1 MTLGKRLLLFSAH
14 DPVAAG
20 LAKIT
25 ADWSCLAHVCASAD
39 ELRGRLEGGGYALV
53 LVDPASSLTKLI
65 ADNTLQDNLK
75 LTLADTEK
83 RHILRV
89 LAANNGNKTRS
100 ARVLGIDTKTLYNKL
115 KGYKASEDLVRKLA
129 GQTSPPQA

>member
-1 MTLGKRLLLFSAH
+1 MTLGKRLLLFSAR
-14 DPVAAG
+14 DPGAAG

-25 ADWSCLAHVCASAD
+25 ADWSCLAHPSSTID
-39 ELRGRLEGGGYALV
+39 DLRGRLEGGDFDYV
-53 LVDPASSLTKLI
+53 LVEPASVLKKLI
-65 ADNTLQDNLK
+65 ADNSLDENLK
-75 LTLADTEK
+75 LTLAETEK

-115 KGYKASEDLVRKLA
+115 KSYKASEDLARKRA
-129 GQTSPPQA
+129 AQTVPTA